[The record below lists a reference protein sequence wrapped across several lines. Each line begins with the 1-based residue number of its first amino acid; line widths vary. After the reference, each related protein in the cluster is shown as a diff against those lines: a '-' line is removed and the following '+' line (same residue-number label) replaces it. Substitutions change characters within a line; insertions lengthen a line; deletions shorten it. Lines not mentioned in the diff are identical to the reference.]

1 MDREVRY
8 LMWWVAA
15 LPLCPAELRCSD
27 SNFNNFDQFSISHQP
42 PVGNS
47 HSLRFL
53 SKTTKTMNV
62 ECWGQKQSPIPHSLF
77 SFPPGLSH
85 QFIYAPY
92 PKQKSPYP
100 DWLIPAQDTGQMKF
114 PTAVTST
121 PFSIPSLPPYKE
133 WQSTFIRSLNG
144 DHWLG
149 MTVWGAATKQYHI
162 MEQRSCP
169 MDRLIDPIIRW
180 FILAIDR
187 DREITTTSWSILCI
201 TMIPSIKNLLTVIDV
216 NEIWIRIKSELESES
231 EKELESSIENV
242 IGSLKPLLQNSL
254 RPVNNVK
261 LHRSITYIERL
272 DLQKERLLGVGSVH
286 SERFGLL
293 ATWHEDWRN

>member
-27 SNFNNFDQFSISHQP
+27 SNFNNFDQFSISHP
-42 PVGNS
+42 RRKFTFFKIFVKNDKDHERWMLGTKAVT
-47 HSLRFL
+47 HSALPLFIPTWIVTSIYL
-53 SKTTKTMNV
+53 CPISKTEV
-62 ECWGQKQSPIPHSLF
+62 SIP
-77 SFPPGLSH
+77 
-85 QFIYAPY
+85 
-92 PKQKSPYP
+92 
-100 DWLIPAQDTGQMKF
+100 WLIDSCAGHRANEISDGRHINAF
-114 PTAVTST
+114 
-121 PFSIPSLPPYKE
+121 FNSLPTTLQRMAIDLHSKFK
-133 WQSTFIRSLNG
+133 WRSLTWNDSEG
-144 DHWLG
+144 CGHH
-149 MTVWGAATKQYHI
+149 YHI
-162 MEQRSCP
+162 MEQRSSK
-169 MDRLIDPIIRW
+169 MDRLIDSIRW